1 MYGAGKVNIN
11 FKHMQYIDIVLIY
24 IFDMYESEKVCCVSW
39 SHNISWSFK
48 I

>member
-11 FKHMQYIDIVLIY
+11 FEHMQYIDTVLIY
-24 IFDMYESEKVCCVSW
+24 IFDMYESEKVCCASW